1 MVPHNHEDAPLAT
14 GRLSFEIGLSLLHP
28 TRVKACYGVLSS
40 PGGPQAVAPV
50 QEPPRLMLPLV
61 SVAEL
66 ETLPHFLPNGDL
78 PLTVTVQDLMGS
90 RDKPPARPGKV
101 KPIPHRPTSI
111 QQWQYEAE
119 APPLA
124 HWAAQQGGGS

>member
-1 MVPHNHEDAPLAT
+1 M
-14 GRLSFEIGLSLLHP
+14 
-28 TRVKACYGVLSS
+28 LSS
-40 PGGPQAVAPV
+40 PGGPQAVAPL

-111 QQWQYEAE
+111 QQWQYESE

-124 HWAAQQGGGS
+124 HWAAQQGGGN